1 MTVTVMKFGRAS
13 ITTMAH
19 LQKAAD
25 RIIREKETGTKP
37 IVVVSPM
44 GRTVERL
51 ASLARDTSARSSA
64 REMDALISTGA
75 QVTAAL
81 LSLTLNG
88 HGAEAL
94 SLSGRQAG
102 LHTDMAHGQSRIT
115 SIDTSQIRPLL
126 DRGKIVVVAGGQGVA
141 ENGEITLLGCGGSA
155 MTAVAL
161 SAAFAARRCEIYTS
175 VAGVFTADP
184 RYVKSARKLKEIG
197 YDEMLEIAYLGTGIL
212 HPRAIEYA
220 KEERIELVVRSSFS
234 DEKGTVIKEDV
245 SMEKTESVKGLA
257 FEKNVA
263 KVTLLGLPNHVEAVS
278 RVFDTIA
285 EQQINID
292 VIVQNVL
299 DEERTSLSFTV
310 DRDLL
315 DSVLDVLRK
324 READLGFQR
333 IIHESGLAKVS
344 IVGSGMASNPGVAAA
359 MFHVLSGQKIKV
371 KMISTSEIKVSTI
384 INEDRL
390 SDALNALHEAFHLS
404 TESIGL

>member
-1 MTVTVMKFGRAS
+1 
-13 ITTMAH
+13 
-19 LQKAAD
+19 
-25 RIIREKETGTKP
+25 
-37 IVVVSPM
+37 
-44 GRTVERL
+44 
-51 ASLARDTSARSSA
+51 
-64 REMDALISTGA
+64 
-75 QVTAAL
+75 
-81 LSLTLNG
+81 
-88 HGAEAL
+88 
-94 SLSGRQAG
+94 
-102 LHTDMAHGQSRIT
+102 
-115 SIDTSQIRPLL
+115 
-126 DRGKIVVVAGGQGVA
+126 
-141 ENGEITLLGCGGSA
+141 